1 MTESEIDEMIKHL
14 EGIDK
19 GSLAHYL
26 RDYKEIFFKLDNIF
40 KAFGEKSNWS
50 RPGSAMTRLEELISS
65 DSLSKVRKL
74 NHKLH
79 EISKNNP
86 IKNNKIV
93 LSKGTTE
100 DITDKKNNELI
111 SDITEHI
118 DSLHSIHRDLLDVNG
133 VAVFLAEESSEQLSK
148 TTSLYKILEKQI
160 KTNENETKIKI
171 DELNAKIIEAKKIAT
186 DNTLQKESEHFK
198 EEADKLA
205 KNAQDWLGGIICL
218 VLFLVLISIVNIL
231 TLDLNQ
237 LIPSLKDNNIFFVYI
252 FSRLSV
258 GIILIYFLF
267 FAIKNYRSIKHTEF
281 IYNQKAR
288 ILTTYINLSQNTSA
302 KDFQGDLVRQIGR
315 SVFEI
320 HQTGYI
326 KENQDKDSVEN
337 MNIVGEAASRLLK
350 KE

>member
-14 EGIDK
+14 EGIVK

>member
-1 MTESEIDEMIKHL
+1 M
-14 EGIDK
+14 
-19 GSLAHYL
+19 
-26 RDYKEIFFKLDNIF
+26 
-40 KAFGEKSNWS
+40 
-50 RPGSAMTRLEELISS
+50 
-65 DSLSKVRKL
+65 
-74 NHKLH
+74 
-79 EISKNNP
+79 
-86 IKNNKIV
+86 
-93 LSKGTTE
+93 
-100 DITDKKNNELI
+100 I